1 MEDQKFYGV
10 YPAICKDVND
20 PEKRSRIRVEC
31 EQVFGSKAPS
41 NWAEACLPV
50 TDNANHPNHQPHT
63 ASQVAALLTTNSVSL
78 TDSNGDSVTVPALTV
93 VAKTSGTLTHPHVAY
108 TDPQDEGGTQ
118 EHTLHRKV
126 PRINQVVWIMFIGGN
141 PDLPIWIGVGK

>member
-1 MEDQKFYGV
+1 MNKFYGI

-31 EQVFGSKAPS
+31 EQVFGSGFPS

-50 TDNANHPNHQPHT
+50 TDNAHHPDHQPHT
-63 ASQVAALLTTNSVSL
+63 PSQIVARIADHDGTFTTSTNDLHSH
-78 TDSNGDSVTVPALTV
+78 TV
-93 VAKTSGTLTHPHVAY
+93 VIDFSHDPAGTDLKHPHVTY
-108 TDPQDEGGTQ
+108 SDPQDEGGTE

-126 PRINQVVWIMFIGGN
+126 PRVNQLVWIMFLGGN
-141 PDLPIWIGVGK
+141 PDLPVWIGVGA